1 MVRRRWDEV
10 ADNINRFVR
19 GEPLINVVTTT

>member
-10 ADNINRFVR
+10 AENLRRFVR
-19 GEPLINVVTTT
+19 GESPINLVTTT

>member
-1 MVRRRWDEV
+1 MVRRRWDEI
-10 ADNINRFVR
+10 AENLRRFVR